1 MDARVQERTLDD
13 RDRGPR
19 EHAEPE
25 LPVFH
30 VGERLV
36 EESHVNQQVAARED
50 GGRGE
55 EVPSKEMSAEA
66 G

>member
-13 RDRGPR
+13 RDHGPR
-19 EHAEPE
+19 EHSKPE
-25 LPVFH
+25 LPVLH

-36 EESHVNQQVAARED
+36 EESHVDQQVAARED

-55 EVPSKEMSAEA
+55 EVTSQEMSAEA